1 MRKAVI
7 IESFDDSSDFFGI
20 MKEINRVVCEDREEI
35 KDMIMENEEGNFVVL
50 VRGRLVFNIERKSF
64 EPFFS
69 FTDSFKVKMAELKM
83 NGFFLDSPQVKDEQ
97 KKEIDEEIVSNIF
110 SPVDDSYDEGFEE
123 WLKKLQNMD
132 NEERQSFLWEFLS
145 EKLSEDDVRC
155 CRKIVELL
163 SDESNSGKNTDIL
176 FIENQLKKDF
186 PEINPIT
193 VFSYVML
200 LQGLKMIKLEE

>member
-1 MRKAVI
+1 M
-7 IESFDDSSDFFGI
+7 
-20 MKEINRVVCEDREEI
+20 
-35 KDMIMENEEGNFVVL
+35 
-50 VRGRLVFNIERKSF
+50 GRLVFNIERESF

-69 FTDSFKVKMAELKM
+69 FTDFFKVKMAELKM
-83 NGFFLDSPQVKDEQ
+83 NGFFLDSPQVRDEQ
-97 KKEIDEEIVSNIF
+97 KKETDEEIVSNIF
-110 SPVDDSYDEGFEE
+110 SPVDDTYDEGFEE

-163 SDESNSGKNTDIL
+163 SDTSNSGKNTDIL
-176 FIENQLKKDF
+176 FIEKELKKDF

-200 LQGLKMIKLEE
+200 LQGLKMIKLED

>member
-1 MRKAVI
+1 MRKAFI
-7 IESFDDSSDFFGI
+7 IESFDDFWDFLDA
-20 MKEINRVVCEDREEI
+20 MKEVNRVVCEDREEI
-35 KDMIMENEEGNFVVL
+35 DMIMENGEGTFIVL
-50 VRGRLVFNIERKSF
+50 VRGKLVFNIERQVF

-69 FTDSFKVKMAELKM
+69 FTDSFKKKMAELKM
-83 NGFFLDSPQVKDEQ
+83 NSLFLDSPQVREEQ
-97 KKEIDEEIVSNIF
+97 KKETDEEIVSNIF
-110 SPVDDSYDEGFEE
+110 SPVDDTYDEGFEE

-163 SDESNSGKNTDIL
+163 SDTSNSGKNTDIL
-176 FIENQLKKDF
+176 FIEKELKKDF

-200 LQGLKMIKLEE
+200 LQGLKMIKLED

>member
-7 IESFDDSSDFFGI
+7 IESFDDFWDFLDT
-20 MKEINRVVCEDREEI
+20 MKEVNRVVCEDREEI
-35 KDMIMENEEGNFVVL
+35 DMIMENGEGTFIVL
-50 VRGRLVFNIERKSF
+50 VRGKLVFNIERQVF

-69 FTDSFKVKMAELKM
+69 FTDSFKKKMAELKM
-83 NGFFLDSPQVKDEQ
+83 NSLFLDSPQVREEQ
-97 KKEIDEEIVSNIF
+97 KKETDEEIVSNIF
-110 SPVDDSYDEGFEE
+110 SPVDDTYDEGFEE

-163 SDESNSGKNTDIL
+163 SDTSNSGKNTDIL
-176 FIENQLKKDF
+176 FIEKELKKDF

-200 LQGLKMIKLEE
+200 LQGLKMIKLED

>member
-7 IESFDDSSDFFGI
+7 IESFDDCWDFLDT
-20 MKEINRVVCEDREEI
+20 MKEVNRVVCEDREEI
-35 KDMIMENEEGNFVVL
+35 DMLMENEDGNFIVL
-50 VRGRLVFNIERKSF
+50 VRGRLVFNIERQSF

-69 FTDSFKVKMAELKM
+69 FTDSFKTKMAELKM
-83 NGFFLDSPQVKDEQ
+83 NGFLLDSPQVKDEQ
-97 KKEIDEEIVSNIF
+97 KKESDEEIVSNIF

-132 NEERQSFLWEFLS
+132 DKERRSFLWEFLS

-163 SDESNSGKNTDIL
+163 SDTSNSGKNTDIL
-176 FIENQLKKDF
+176 FIEKELKKDF

>member
-7 IESFDDSSDFFGI
+7 IESFDDFWDFLDT
-20 MKEINRVVCEDREEI
+20 MKEVIRVVCEDREEI
-35 KDMIMENEEGNFVVL
+35 DMIMENGEGTFIVL
-50 VRGRLVFNIERKSF
+50 VRGKLVFNIERQVF

-69 FTDSFKVKMAELKM
+69 FTDSFKKKMAELKM
-83 NGFFLDSPQVKDEQ
+83 NSLFLDSPQVREEQ
-97 KKEIDEEIVSNIF
+97 KKESDEEIVSNIF
-110 SPVDDSYDEGFEE
+110 SPVDDTYDEGFEE

-163 SDESNSGKNTDIL
+163 SDTSNSGKNTDIL
-176 FIENQLKKDF
+176 FIEKELKKDF

-193 VFSYVML
+193 VFSYVMI
-200 LQGLKMIKLEE
+200 LQGLKMIKLED

>member
-7 IESFDDSSDFFGI
+7 IESFDDFWDFLDT
-20 MKEINRVVCEDREEI
+20 MKEVNRVVCEDREEI
-35 KDMIMENEEGNFVVL
+35 DMIMENGEGTFIML
-50 VRGRLVFNIERKSF
+50 VRGKLVFNIERQVF

-69 FTDSFKVKMAELKM
+69 FTDSFKKKMAELKM
-83 NGFFLDSPQVKDEQ
+83 NSLFLDSPQVREEQ
-97 KKEIDEEIVSNIF
+97 KKETDEEIVSNIF
-110 SPVDDSYDEGFEE
+110 SPVDDTYDEGFEE

-163 SDESNSGKNTDIL
+163 SDTSNSGKNTDIL
-176 FIENQLKKDF
+176 FIEKELKKDF

-193 VFSYVML
+193 VFRYVML
-200 LQGLKMIKLEE
+200 LQGLKMIKLED

>member
-1 MRKAVI
+1 MRKAFI
-7 IESFDDSSDFFGI
+7 IESFDDFWDFLDT
-20 MKEINRVVCEDREEI
+20 MKEVNRVVCEDREEI
-35 KDMIMENEEGNFVVL
+35 DMIMENGEGTFIVL
-50 VRGRLVFNIERKSF
+50 VRGKLVFNIERQVF

-69 FTDSFKVKMAELKM
+69 FTDSFKKKMAELKM
-83 NGFFLDSPQVKDEQ
+83 NSLFLDSPQVREEQ
-97 KKEIDEEIVSNIF
+97 KKETDEEIVSNIF
-110 SPVDDSYDEGFEE
+110 SPVDDTYDEGFEE

-163 SDESNSGKNTDIL
+163 SDTSNSGKNTDIL
-176 FIENQLKKDF
+176 FIEKELKKDF

-200 LQGLKMIKLEE
+200 LQGLKMIKLED

>member
-1 MRKAVI
+1 MRKAFI
-7 IESFDDSSDFFGI
+7 IESFDDFWDFLDT
-20 MKEINRVVCEDREEI
+20 MKEVNRVVCEDREEI
-35 KDMIMENEEGNFVVL
+35 DMIMENGEGTFIVL
-50 VRGRLVFNIERKSF
+50 VRGKLVFNIERQVF

-69 FTDSFKVKMAELKM
+69 FTDSFKKKMAELKM
-83 NGFFLDSPQVKDEQ
+83 NSLFLDSPQVREEQ
-97 KKEIDEEIVSNIF
+97 KKETDEEIVSNIF
-110 SPVDDSYDEGFEE
+110 SPVDDTYDEGFEE

-163 SDESNSGKNTDIL
+163 SDTSNSGKNTDIL
-176 FIENQLKKDF
+176 FIEKELKKDF

-193 VFSYVML
+193 VFSYVMI
-200 LQGLKMIKLEE
+200 LQGLKMIKLED

>member
-7 IESFDDSSDFFGI
+7 IESFDDCLDFLDT
-20 MKEINRVVCEDREEI
+20 MKEVNRVVCEDREEI
-35 KDMIMENEEGNFVVL
+35 DMLMENEEGNFVVL
-50 VRGRLVFNIERKSF
+50 MKGRLVFNIERQIF

-69 FTDSFKVKMAELKM
+69 FTDSFKTKMAELKM
-83 NGFFLDSPQVKDEQ
+83 NDFLLDSSQIKDEQ
-97 KKEIDEEIVSNIF
+97 KKVSDEEIVSNIF
-110 SPVDDSYDEGFEE
+110 SPVEDSYDEDFEE

-132 NEERQSFLWEFLS
+132 TEERQSFLWEFLS

-155 CRKIVELL
+155 CRKIVEML
-163 SDESNSGKNTDIL
+163 SDTSNSGKNTDIL
-176 FIENQLKKDF
+176 FIEKELKKDF

>member
-1 MRKAVI
+1 MRKAFI
-7 IESFDDSSDFFGI
+7 IESFDDFWDI
-20 MKEINRVVCEDREEI
+20 LDTMKEVNRIVCEDREEI
-35 KDMIMENEEGNFVVL
+35 DMIMENGEGSFIVL
-50 VRGRLVFNIERKSF
+50 MKGRMVFNIERQIF

-69 FTDSFKVKMAELKM
+69 FTDSFKTKMAELKM
-83 NGFFLDSPQVKDEQ
+83 NTLFLDSPQVKEEQ
-97 KKEIDEEIVSNIF
+97 KTESDEEIVSNIF
-110 SPVDDSYDEGFEE
+110 STGDDGYDEGFEE
-123 WLKKLQNMD
+123 WLKKFQNMD
-132 NEERQSFLWEFLS
+132 EEERRSFLWDFLS

-163 SDESNSGKNTDIL
+163 SDTSNSGKNTDIL
-176 FIENQLKKDF
+176 FIEKELKKDF

>member
-1 MRKAVI
+1 ML
-7 IESFDDSSDFFGI
+7 
-20 MKEINRVVCEDREEI
+20 I
-35 KDMIMENEEGNFVVL
+35 K
-50 VRGRLVFNIERKSF
+50 GRLVFNIERQVF

-69 FTDSFKVKMAELKM
+69 FTDSFKTKMAELKM
-83 NGFFLDSPQVKDEQ
+83 NDFLLDSSQIKDEQ
-97 KKEIDEEIVSNIF
+97 KKVSDEEIVSNIF
-110 SPVDDSYDEGFEE
+110 SPVEDSYDEDFEE

-132 NEERQSFLWEFLS
+132 TEERQSFLWEFLS

-163 SDESNSGKNTDIL
+163 SDTSNSGKNTDIL
-176 FIENQLKKDF
+176 FIEKELKKDF

-200 LQGLKMIKLEE
+200 LQGLKMIKLED

>member
-7 IESFDDSSDFFGI
+7 IESFDDSLDFLDT
-20 MKEINRVVCEDREEI
+20 MKEVNRVVCEDREEI
-35 KDMIMENEEGNFVVL
+35 DMLMENEEGNFVVL
-50 VRGRLVFNIERKSF
+50 VRGRLVFNIERQSF

-97 KKEIDEEIVSNIF
+97 KKETDEEIVSNIF
-110 SPVDDSYDEGFEE
+110 GPVDDSYDEGFEE
-123 WLKKLQNMD
+123 SLKKLQNMD
-132 NEERQSFLWEFLS
+132 NEERQSFLWNFLS

-155 CRKIVELL
+155 CHKIVELL
-163 SDESNSGKNTDIL
+163 SDASNSSKNTDIL
-176 FIENQLKKDF
+176 FIENHLKKDF

>member
-7 IESFDDSSDFFGI
+7 IESFDDFWDFLDT
-20 MKEINRVVCEDREEI
+20 MKEVNRVVCEDREEI
-35 KDMIMENEEGNFVVL
+35 DMIMENGEGTFIML
-50 VRGRLVFNIERKSF
+50 VRGKLVFNIERQVF

-69 FTDSFKVKMAELKM
+69 FTDSFKKKMAELKM
-83 NGFFLDSPQVKDEQ
+83 NSLFLDSPQVREEQ
-97 KKEIDEEIVSNIF
+97 KKETDEEIVSNIF
-110 SPVDDSYDEGFEE
+110 SPVDDTYDEGFEE

-163 SDESNSGKNTDIL
+163 SDTSNSGKNTDIL
-176 FIENQLKKDF
+176 FIEKELKKDF

-200 LQGLKMIKLEE
+200 LQGLKMIKLED

>member
-7 IESFDDSSDFFGI
+7 IESFDDCLDFLDT
-20 MKEINRVVCEDREEI
+20 MKEVNRVVCEDREEI
-35 KDMIMENEEGNFVVL
+35 DMLMENEEGNFVVL
-50 VRGRLVFNIERKSF
+50 MKGRLVFNIERQIF

-69 FTDSFKVKMAELKM
+69 FTDSFKKKMAELKM
-83 NGFFLDSPQVKDEQ
+83 NSLFLDSPQVREEQ
-97 KKEIDEEIVSNIF
+97 KKETDEEIVSNIF
-110 SPVDDSYDEGFEE
+110 SPVDDTYDEGFEE

-132 NEERQSFLWEFLS
+132 EEERRSFLWDFLS
-145 EKLSEDDVRC
+145 KKLSEDDVRC

-163 SDESNSGKNTDIL
+163 SDTSNSGKNTDIL
-176 FIENQLKKDF
+176 FIEKELKKDF

>member
-7 IESFDDSSDFFGI
+7 IESFDDCLDFLDT
-20 MKEINRVVCEDREEI
+20 MKEVNRVVCEDREEI
-35 KDMIMENEEGNFVVL
+35 DVLMENEEGNFVVL
-50 VRGRLVFNIERKSF
+50 VRGRLIFNIERQSF
-64 EPFFS
+64 ESFFS
-69 FTDSFKVKMAELKM
+69 FTDSFKTKMAKLKM
-83 NGFFLDSPQVKDEQ
+83 NDFLLDSSQIKDEQ
-97 KKEIDEEIVSNIF
+97 KKVSDEEIVSNIF
-110 SPVDDSYDEGFEE
+110 SPVEDSYDEDFEE

-132 NEERQSFLWEFLS
+132 TEERQSFLWEFLS

-155 CRKIVELL
+155 CRKIVEML
-163 SDESNSGKNTDIL
+163 SDTSNSGKNTDIL
-176 FIENQLKKDF
+176 FIEKELKKDF

>member
-7 IESFDDSSDFFGI
+7 IESFDDCWDFLDT
-20 MKEINRVVCEDREEI
+20 MKEVNRVVCEDREEI
-35 KDMIMENEEGNFVVL
+35 DMLMENEEGNFVVL
-50 VRGRLVFNIERKSF
+50 VRGRLVFNIERESF

-97 KKEIDEEIVSNIF
+97 KKETDEEIVSNIF
-110 SPVDDSYDEGFEE
+110 SPVEDSYDEGFEE

-132 NEERQSFLWEFLS
+132 NEERQSFLWNFLS

-163 SDESNSGKNTDIL
+163 SDASNSGKNTDIL
-176 FIENQLKKDF
+176 FIENYLKKDF

>member
-7 IESFDDSSDFFGI
+7 IESFDDSLDFLDT
-20 MKEINRVVCEDREEI
+20 MKEVNRVVCEDREEI
-35 KDMIMENEEGNFVVL
+35 DMLMENEEGNFVVL
-50 VRGRLVFNIERKSF
+50 VRGRLVFNIERQSF

-97 KKEIDEEIVSNIF
+97 KKETDEEIVSNIF

-132 NEERQSFLWEFLS
+132 NEERQSFLWNFLS

-155 CRKIVELL
+155 CHKIVELL
-163 SDESNSGKNTDIL
+163 SDASNSSKNTDIL
-176 FIENQLKKDF
+176 FIENHLKKDF

>member
-7 IESFDDSSDFFGI
+7 IESFDDFWDFLDT
-20 MKEINRVVCEDREEI
+20 MKEVNRVVCEDREEI
-35 KDMIMENEEGNFVVL
+35 DMIMENGEGTFIVL
-50 VRGRLVFNIERKSF
+50 VRGKLVFNIERQVF

-69 FTDSFKVKMAELKM
+69 FTDSFKKKMAELKM
-83 NGFFLDSPQVKDEQ
+83 NSLFLDSPQVREEQ
-97 KKEIDEEIVSNIF
+97 KKESDEEIVSNIF
-110 SPVDDSYDEGFEE
+110 SPVDDTYDEGFEE

-163 SDESNSGKNTDIL
+163 SDTSNSGKNTDIL
-176 FIENQLKKDF
+176 FIEKELKKDF
-186 PEINPIT
+186 TEINPIT

-200 LQGLKMIKLEE
+200 LQGLKMIKLED

>member
-1 MRKAVI
+1 MRKAFI
-7 IESFDDSSDFFGI
+7 IESFDDFWDFLDT
-20 MKEINRVVCEDREEI
+20 MKEVNRVVCEDREEI
-35 KDMIMENEEGNFVVL
+35 DMLMENEEGNFVVL
-50 VRGRLVFNIERKSF
+50 MKGRLVFNIERQIF

-69 FTDSFKVKMAELKM
+69 FTDSFKTKMAELQM
-83 NGFFLDSPQVKDEQ
+83 NTLFLDSPQVREEQ
-97 KKEIDEEIVSNIF
+97 KTESDEEIVSNIF
-110 SPVDDSYDEGFEE
+110 SNGDDGYDEGFEE

-132 NEERQSFLWEFLS
+132 TEERQSFLWEFLS

-155 CRKIVELL
+155 CRKIVEML
-163 SDESNSGKNTDIL
+163 SDTSNSGKNTDIL
-176 FIENQLKKDF
+176 FIEKELKKDF

>member
-7 IESFDDSSDFFGI
+7 IESFDDFWDFLDT
-20 MKEINRVVCEDREEI
+20 MKEVNRVVCEDREEI
-35 KDMIMENEEGNFVVL
+35 DMIMENEEGNFVVL
-50 VRGRLVFNIERKSF
+50 VKGRLVFNIERQVF

-69 FTDSFKVKMAELKM
+69 FTDSFKKKMAELKM
-83 NGFFLDSPQVKDEQ
+83 NSLFLDSPQVREEQ
-97 KKEIDEEIVSNIF
+97 KKETDEEIVSNIF
-110 SPVDDSYDEGFEE
+110 SPVDDTYDEGFEE

-163 SDESNSGKNTDIL
+163 SDTSNSGKNTDIL
-176 FIENQLKKDF
+176 FIEKELKKDF

-200 LQGLKMIKLEE
+200 LQGLKMIKLED

>member
-7 IESFDDSSDFFGI
+7 IESFDDSLDFLDT
-20 MKEINRVVCEDREEI
+20 MKEVNRVVCEDREEI
-35 KDMIMENEEGNFVVL
+35 DMIMENEEGNFVVL
-50 VRGRLVFNIERKSF
+50 VRGRLVFNIERQSF

-97 KKEIDEEIVSNIF
+97 KKETDEEIVSNIF

-132 NEERQSFLWEFLS
+132 NEERQSFLWNFLS

-155 CRKIVELL
+155 CHKIVELL
-163 SDESNSGKNTDIL
+163 SDASNSSKNTDIL
-176 FIENQLKKDF
+176 FIENHLKKDF

>member
-7 IESFDDSSDFFGI
+7 IESFDDSLDFLDT
-20 MKEINRVVCEDREEI
+20 MKEVNRVVCEDREEI
-35 KDMIMENEEGNFVVL
+35 DMLMENEEGNFVVL
-50 VRGRLVFNIERKSF
+50 VRGRLVFNIERESF

-97 KKEIDEEIVSNIF
+97 KKETDEEIVSNIF

-132 NEERQSFLWEFLS
+132 NEERQSFLWNFLS

-155 CRKIVELL
+155 CHKIVELL
-163 SDESNSGKNTDIL
+163 SDASNSSKNTDIL
-176 FIENQLKKDF
+176 FIENHLKKDF

>member
-7 IESFDDSSDFFGI
+7 IESFDDSLDFLDT
-20 MKEINRVVCEDREEI
+20 MKEVNRVVCEDREEI
-35 KDMIMENEEGNFVVL
+35 DMIMENEEGNFVVL
-50 VRGRLVFNIERKSF
+50 VRGRLVFNIERQSF

-97 KKEIDEEIVSNIF
+97 KKETDEEIVSNIF

-132 NEERQSFLWEFLS
+132 NEERQSFLWNFLS

-155 CRKIVELL
+155 CHKIVELR
-163 SDESNSGKNTDIL
+163 SDASNSSKNTDIL
-176 FIENQLKKDF
+176 FIENHLKKDF

>member
-7 IESFDDSSDFFGI
+7 IESFDDCLDFLDT
-20 MKEINRVVCEDREEI
+20 MKEVNRVVCEDREEI
-35 KDMIMENEEGNFVVL
+35 DMLMENEEGNFVVL
-50 VRGRLVFNIERKSF
+50 MKGRLVFNIERQIF

-69 FTDSFKVKMAELKM
+69 FTDSFKKKMAELKM
-83 NGFFLDSPQVKDEQ
+83 NGLFLDSPQVREEQ
-97 KKEIDEEIVSNIF
+97 KKESDEEIVSNIF
-110 SPVDDSYDEGFEE
+110 STVDDGYDEGFEE

-132 NEERQSFLWEFLS
+132 EEERRSFLWDFLS
-145 EKLSEDDVRC
+145 KKLSEDDVRC

-163 SDESNSGKNTDIL
+163 SDTSNSGKNTDIL
-176 FIENQLKKDF
+176 FIEKELKKDF

>member
-7 IESFDDSSDFFGI
+7 IESFDDFWDFLDT
-20 MKEINRVVCEDREEI
+20 MKEVNRVVCEDREEI
-35 KDMIMENEEGNFVVL
+35 DMIMENGEGTFIVL
-50 VRGRLVFNIERKSF
+50 VRGKLVFNIERQVF

-69 FTDSFKVKMAELKM
+69 FTDSFKKKMAALKM
-83 NGFFLDSPQVKDEQ
+83 NSLFLDSPQVREEQ
-97 KKEIDEEIVSNIF
+97 KKETDEEIVSNIF
-110 SPVDDSYDEGFEE
+110 SPVDDTYDEGFEE

-163 SDESNSGKNTDIL
+163 SDTSNSGKNTDIL
-176 FIENQLKKDF
+176 FIEKELKKDF